1 MRHNDI
7 LVTFLDFGLVWS
19 VHEYWVH
26 LKSRQKVL
34 ISDRGAD
41 TLNIQMYNVSSVIA
55 ALLLSAICEL
65 Y

>member
-1 MRHNDI
+1 MI
-7 LVTFLDFGLVWS
+7 LLLPFLVLDESGVFMSIG
-19 VHEYWVH
+19 VH

-41 TLNIQMYNVSSVIA
+41 TWNIQMYIVSSVLT